1 MKYLL
6 ISLTLTTCVNATI
19 PFLGPRQSLC
29 DEGDEVCANGCIP
42 NSYSCCL
49 PAAASG
55 CEPGTV
61 CHPTATADNFANTT
75 EGSSNTDNEAS
86 DQYTDYGNTESTGA
100 YDAGACSLIDG
111 TVGYLMVGA
120 MALLL

>member
-55 CEPGTV
+55 CEPGT
-61 CHPTATADNFANTT
+61 ANDR
-75 EGSSNTDNEAS
+75 SSNTDNEAS